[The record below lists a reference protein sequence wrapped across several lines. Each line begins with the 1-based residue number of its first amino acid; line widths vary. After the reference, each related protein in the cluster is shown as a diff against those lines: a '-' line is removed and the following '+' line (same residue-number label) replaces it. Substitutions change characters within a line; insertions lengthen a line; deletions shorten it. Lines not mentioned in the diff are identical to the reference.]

1 MLLLP
6 VCMTW
11 VPDWVKW
18 MCYFKSSLGFFIMI
32 RFRVWNSARMLWAPS
47 FEQHSRV
54 FAVYTEVKIKTEYRN
69 NEHMTIQ
76 ISICLTPSPFFDL
89 KSTDSPPLT
98 RFSNNMVFK
107 IALFI
112 FLALS
117 FVLSVL
123 NHSSPYRVFCWT
135 FVFPTSQKTA

>member
-54 FAVYTEVKIKTEYRN
+54 FAVYTEVKIKTEYKN
-69 NEHMTIQ
+69 NEHMNTQ
-76 ISICLTPSPFFDL
+76 ISICLTPSPFVDRKSIWAMTIIFWLYLNSIMNCPTWKNYFHVDFLLHQTKPLAAKSVQFD
-89 KSTDSPPLT
+89 
-98 RFSNNMVFK
+98 M
-107 IALFI
+107 
-112 FLALS
+112 
-117 FVLSVL
+117 
-123 NHSSPYRVFCWT
+123 
-135 FVFPTSQKTA
+135 